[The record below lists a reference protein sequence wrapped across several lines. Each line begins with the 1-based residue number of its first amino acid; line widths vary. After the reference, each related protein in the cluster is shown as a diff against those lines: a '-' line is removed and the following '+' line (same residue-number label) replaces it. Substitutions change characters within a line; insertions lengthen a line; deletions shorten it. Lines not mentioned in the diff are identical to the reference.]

1 MASQPSHDDA
11 VASFMSVTA
20 VGDAAVARR
29 CLESC
34 SFNVEEAIGL
44 FFSMGADAFA
54 VPPPAPAAGGAAAA
68 LPASSSSSGGTSEAD
83 ARAIAAALAEDADE
97 AGAAAPMRTRSSTSG
112 SPAVRAPDAVKRQR
126 HGGIAQVTGRKQ
138 PRNIPKLQGGS
149 PSKAPAKETEER
161 KAPQR
166 YGQRAR
172 CCGA

>member
-83 ARAIAAALAEDADE
+83 ARAIAAVLAEDADE

-126 HGGIAQVTGRKQ
+126 LMV
-138 PRNIPKLQGGS
+138 GS
-149 PSKAPAKETEER
+149 VFQSYRAGPMGTEIHSWPIEPCR
-161 KAPQR
+161 R
-166 YGQRAR
+166 SEI
-172 CCGA
+172 